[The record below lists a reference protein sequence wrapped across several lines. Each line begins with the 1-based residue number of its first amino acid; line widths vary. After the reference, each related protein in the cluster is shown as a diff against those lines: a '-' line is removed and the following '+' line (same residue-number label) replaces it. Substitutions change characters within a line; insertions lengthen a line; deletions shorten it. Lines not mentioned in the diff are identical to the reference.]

1 MIDAQQALIPVLAA
15 GAVTFAI
22 RAFPFVMSRWMRQRA
37 WVQTLAEGLPPSLMV
52 IILLHSAWSM
62 NAGRP
67 MTLWVEAVSVVLA
80 LGLQWKFKH
89 ALVSIVSATGLYV
102 LLRTWMGM

>member
-1 MIDAQQALIPVLAA
+1 MIDAQQALIPVLVA

-37 WVQTLAEGLPPSLMV
+37 WVQTLANGLPPSLMV
-52 IILLHSAWSM
+52 VIMLHSAWSM
-62 NAGRP
+62 NAQRP
-67 MTLWVEAVSVVLA
+67 MTLWVEAVCVLLA
-80 LGLQWKFKH
+80 LGVQWKFRH
-89 ALVSIVSATGLYV
+89 ALVSIGLATGLYV